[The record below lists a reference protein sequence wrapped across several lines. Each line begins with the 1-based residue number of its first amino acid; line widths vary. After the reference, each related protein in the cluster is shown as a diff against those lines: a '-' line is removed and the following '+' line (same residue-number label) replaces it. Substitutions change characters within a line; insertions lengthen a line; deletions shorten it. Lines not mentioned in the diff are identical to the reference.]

1 MSERNF
7 WRMGK
12 NDVKD
17 KVREMGD
24 KRWQEEIQG
33 KSSLKI
39 YEEEKKEI
47 KEELMYDNRPCSI
60 IMYSVENLFPTFS
73 PQERKNALICYIV
86 HICPILSDIGL
97 NNIKHKE

>member
-7 WRMGK
+7 WRVGK

-17 KVREMGD
+17 KVREMDD

-73 PQERKNALICYIV
+73 PQERKKLINMLHSTYL
-86 HICPILSDIGL
+86 PNSFRYRP
-97 NNIKHKE
+97 KQHKT